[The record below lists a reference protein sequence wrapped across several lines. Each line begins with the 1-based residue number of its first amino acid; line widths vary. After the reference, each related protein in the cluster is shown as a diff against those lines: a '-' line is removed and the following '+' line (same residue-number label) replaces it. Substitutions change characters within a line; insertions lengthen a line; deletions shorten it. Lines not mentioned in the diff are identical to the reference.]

1 MPWIR
6 IVFVTVQVVHVEGA
20 AVIKLWL
27 LRPRFRNQVK
37 PSATRVKEI
46 YVIVLRLFGRRI
58 VIALPPPAEINK
70 REREK
75 TSHLNLSETQM
86 RFIESLLVCKSFMLY
101 KHN

>member
-20 AVIKLWL
+20 AVIRLWL

-58 VIALPPPAEINK
+58 VIALPPLKQA
-70 REREK
+70 REK
-75 TSHLNLSETQM
+75 KNSHLNLSETQM
-86 RFIESLLVCKSFMLY
+86 RFIEGLLVCKSFMLY